1 MWYTGIY
8 HTIFK
13 NVSLYL
19 FYAIL
24 VLIILLPEYFDVY
37 YTFLFDIDVIA
48 IYLSEI
54 YSPTFEM
61 MFKYLE

>member
-1 MWYTGIY
+1 M
-8 HTIFK
+8 
-13 NVSLYL
+13 
-19 FYAIL
+19 
-24 VLIILLPEYFDVY
+24 ILLPEYFDVY